1 MRQVLTMS
9 PVAPRFP
16 ITSLFIVRPGPLTDA
31 VLTRAWT
38 PKDSTDQTS
47 VQDALLEL
55 LHQTD
60 SAGARG
66 ADGGRFVYRGQC
78 GHVSST
84 QDRCWTDALDGQ
96 FVSTKPLPGLYLTG
110 SWCDQDEVSNLTLTC
125 PCIPE
130 GGGDWCIPSGQTLRS
145 GPCGVQRCAASE
157 TLFVHFGTWQMSPRA
172 HEILKANA
180 WSCAA
185 DGA

>member
-31 VLTRAWT
+31 VLRRAWT

-157 TLFVHFGTWQMSPRA
+157 TLFVHFGTWQMSQRA